1 MKRTKQATLSR
12 FFKKPKTEPESD
24 PTDAVV
30 DKEKNG
36 SNSEIEPTDA
46 KSPEPVDN
54 ELSQGSSTDATTKDD
69 MDTEPDQSID
79 PVQGHKT
86 RPKALTSFK
95 RGKPINAE
103 HDTGLKQ
110 KFRTKLELVR
120 NRNEDDLPVIT
131 KKTKLNATELQW
143 YEIKKQHRDTLLF
156 VQVGYKYHVYGDDAE
171 IAHAQTRLF
180 LSPGITSLEDI
191 GSDGVVQPG
200 SKYIKLA
207 YSSFPVHRI
216 DFYTKQLVEKGFKV
230 GHVQQMEVAALK
242 NVENKKG
249 PMIRELTNTFTKG
262 TYLGSGTAEN
272 SASGVQYSSYLMALH
287 ESKEDKPT
295 VTLLAT
301 DVSTGDVIWDS
312 FQDDYV
318 KAELEIRLLTLAPC
332 EILNCGVSSST
343 LKMCQK
349 YMHRNKG
356 RLAEMNILEEEEE
369 DPNAQVALFFE
380 GKGNTDTCSAVLQL
394 PAMVKTLILTT
405 SRYLTHCKL
414 DSLFLLTNNFT
425 RYTGSYMR
433 LSANTVAS
441 LELFANTTD
450 YSVKGSL
457 FWVLNK
463 CLTVFGSR
471 ELKKWVSRPMT
482 DRTAIL
488 QRLGAVET
496 IIKSVFSAETS
507 EMTTSINKLVKL
519 LKPIPDLSKMLMRLH
534 YGQLNRK
541 ETYLLLRELLFV
553 AQEFKPGCA
562 DNFID
567 TDPVLGGIFKS
578 LGIHVGD
585 IEKLLEEINPD
596 AARQDDALTFF
607 VSDPPSIVDRK
618 KDLKGVEAELQEE
631 LLVFRAELNRP
642 KLQYS
647 SVAGIDYLIEVANK
661 DTKKLPLEWTKM
673 SGTKSVS
680 RFRTP
685 ALNALVKKHEYCV
698 EKLKAVC
705 DVEFNTFR
713 SRCATHYESFR
724 SMVVAMSQFDC
735 LYALAQVSGQ
745 SGWVKA
751 EYVDEGG
758 IDLKD
763 SRHVITEKLMTN
775 YISNDIKITCP
786 TVVTG
791 PNMGGKSSLVR
802 QIALSVLLA
811 HIGCYVPASK
821 AQIPITDSILCRMG
835 AQDNIMSGQ
844 STFMVELC
852 ECAEILRNATS
863 KSLVL
868 LDEIGRGTTTTDG
881 IAIAHSVLKHF
892 VELGALT
899 LFITHYPLGQLLDSE
914 DSNKCDLV
922 HMDITNTNPPIFT
935 YKMKPGSATDSYG
948 LNVARLAGIP
958 QVIINRAEEMG
969 KEMKHEV
976 LYQEGVRMLTEIRQ
990 VM

>member
-12 FFKKPKTEPESD
+12 FFKKPKTETESESAKQTTEKKQQTPSTKNEQNDKASPQVAPELVKATKESD
-24 PTDAVV
+24 DEET
-30 DKEKNG
+30 G
-36 SNSEIEPTDA
+36 SETLIEPDKA
-46 KSPEPVDN
+46 SKSRSKKLTTFKSGKSVNSDHNPE
-54 ELSQGSSTDATTKDD
+54 
-69 MDTEPDQSID
+69 
-79 PVQGHKT
+79 
-86 RPKALTSFK
+86 
-95 RGKPINAE
+95 
-103 HDTGLKQ
+103 LKQ
-110 KFRTKLELVR
+110 KFRAKLELVR
-120 NRNEDDLPVIT
+120 NNETEELPVIT
-131 KKTKLNATELQW
+131 KKTKLNATEFQW
-143 YEIKKQHRDTLLF
+143 YEIKRKHQDTLLF
-156 VQVGYKYHVYGDDAE
+156 VQVGYKYHIYGDDAE

-180 LSPGITSLEDI
+180 LSPGITNLKDI
-191 GSDGVVQPG
+191 GTDGAVKQG

-262 TYLGSGTAEN
+262 TYLESGNGGGNE
-272 SASGVQYSSYLMALH
+272 VQYSSYLVALH
-287 ESKEDKPT
+287 ESKEEKPT

-312 FQDDYV
+312 FKDDYV
-318 KAELEIRLLTLAPC
+318 KSELEIRLLTLAPC
-332 EILNCGVSSST
+332 EILDCGVSTST

-349 YMHRNKG
+349 YIHRNKG
-356 RLAEMNILEEEEE
+356 RLAEMNILEEEET
-369 DPNAQVALFFE
+369 DPDGQVALFFE
-380 GKGNTDTCSAVLQL
+380 NKGNAETCSAVLEL
-394 PAMVKTLILTT
+394 PNMVKTLILAT

-425 RYTGSYMR
+425 KYTGSYMR

-450 YSVKGSL
+450 HTVRGSL

-471 ELKKWVSRPMT
+471 ELKKWVSRPLT
-482 DRTAIL
+482 DRTAIM
-488 QRLGAVET
+488 QRLSAVEI
-496 IIKSVFSAETS
+496 IIKSVYSAETTDL
-507 EMTTSINKLVKL
+507 TTSINALVKL

-541 ETYLLLRELLFV
+541 EVYLLLRELLFV
-553 AQEFKPGCA
+553 AQEFKPGCG
-562 DNFID
+562 DKHID
-567 TDPVLGGIFKS
+567 THPLLGEIFNS
-578 LGIHVGD
+578 LGIYVTD
-585 IEKLLEEINPD
+585 IQQLLEEINAD

-607 VSDPPSIVDRK
+607 VTDPESMAERK
-618 KDLKGVEAELQEE
+618 KDLKDAENELHAEL
-631 LLVFRAELNRP
+631 LALRAELNRP

-661 DTKKLPLEWTKM
+661 DTKKLPLEWIKM
-673 SGTKSVS
+673 SATKSVS

-685 ALNALVKKHEYCV
+685 TLNNLVKKYEYCV
-698 EKLKAVC
+698 EKLKAIC
-705 DVEFNTFR
+705 DTEFAAFR
-713 SRCATHYESFR
+713 NKCATHYESFR

-735 LYALAQVSGQ
+735 LFALAQVSGQ
-745 SGWVKA
+745 SGWSKA
-751 EYVDEGG
+751 SYVDQGG
-758 IDLKD
+758 IVLED
-763 SRHVITEKLMTN
+763 SRHVITEKLMSS
-775 YISNDIKITCP
+775 YISNDVTITCP
-786 TVVTG
+786 TIVTG

-802 QIALSVLLA
+802 QVALSVLLA
-811 HIGCYVPASK
+811 HIGCYVPATK

-863 KSLVL
+863 SSLVL

-892 VELGALT
+892 IELGALT

-914 DSNKCDLV
+914 DDNKCDLV
-922 HMDITNTNPPIFT
+922 HMDITHTNPPIFT
-935 YKMKPGSATDSYG
+935 YKVKPGSATESYG

-958 QVIINRAEEMG
+958 QNIIDRAEEMG
-969 KEMKHEV
+969 KGMKHDV
-976 LYQEGVRMLTEIRQ
+976 AYQEGIRMLTDIKK
-990 VM
+990 VI

>member
-1 MKRTKQATLSR
+1 MKRSKQATLSR
-12 FFKKPKTEPESD
+12 FFKKPKTGADAVHTEAVIGKK
-24 PTDAVV
+24 PTDS
-30 DKEKNG
+30 G
-36 SNSEIEPTDA
+36 SPAEQKDA
-46 KSPEPVDN
+46 KSPQQVTDEPPLEPVTVT
-54 ELSQGSSTDATTKDD
+54 TDVVA
-69 MDTEPDQSID
+69 MDTQPDLSI
-79 PVQGHKT
+79 GSEINSKS
-86 RPKALTSFK
+86 RPKSLASFK
-95 RGKPINAE
+95 SGKSINTDHNPE
-103 HDTGLKQ
+103 LKQ
-110 KFRTKLELVR
+110 KFRAKLELVR
-120 NRNEDDLPVIT
+120 NKNDEDLPVIT
-131 KKTKLNATELQW
+131 KKTKLNATEFQW

-156 VQVGYKYHVYGDDAE
+156 VQVGYKYHIYGDDAE

-180 LSPGITSLEDI
+180 LSPGITNLKDI
-191 GSDGVVQPG
+191 GNDGVVQQG

-262 TYLGSGTAEN
+262 TYIESGNGGSVN
-272 SASGVQYSSYLMALH
+272 DVQYSSYLVALH
-287 ESKEDKPT
+287 ESKGDKPT

-301 DVSTGDVIWDS
+301 EVSTGDVIWDS
-312 FQDDYV
+312 FNDDYV
-318 KAELEIRLLTLAPC
+318 KSELEIRLLTLAPC

-356 RLAEMNILEEEEE
+356 RLAEMNVLEEEVE
-369 DPNAQVALFFE
+369 DPDAQVALFFE
-380 GKGNTDTCSAVLQL
+380 GKANAGTCSTVLEL
-394 PAMVKTLILTT
+394 PAMVKTLILAT

-425 RYTGSYMR
+425 RYAGSYMR

-450 YSVKGSL
+450 HTAKGSL
-457 FWVLNK
+457 FWVLNR

-471 ELKKWVSRPMT
+471 ELKKWVSRPLT

-488 QRLGAVET
+488 QRLSAVEA
-496 IIKSVFSAETS
+496 IIKSIYGAES
-507 EMTTSINKLVKL
+507 DELTTLINKLVKL

-541 ETYLLLRELLFV
+541 EVYLLLRELLFV
-553 AQEFKPGCA
+553 AQEFKPGSG
-562 DNFID
+562 DKYID
-567 TDPVLGGIFKS
+567 TNPVLGEIFNS
-578 LGIHVGD
+578 LGIHVSD

-596 AARQDDALTFF
+596 AARQDEALTFF
-607 VSDPPSIVDRK
+607 VTDPPSLVDRK
-618 KDLKGVEAELQEE
+618 KDLKKVEAELQIE
-631 LLVFRAELNRP
+631 LLALRAELNRP

-661 DTKKLPLEWTKM
+661 DTKKLPLEWTKI

-685 ALNALVKKHEYCV
+685 TLNSLVKRHEYCV
-698 EKLKAVC
+698 EKLKAAC
-705 DVEFNTFR
+705 DIEFNMFR
-713 SRCATHYESFR
+713 SRCATHYEFFR

-735 LYALAQVSGQ
+735 LFALAKVSGQ

-751 EYVDEGG
+751 DYVDEGG

-775 YISNDIKITCP
+775 YISNDIKIRCP

-892 VELGALT
+892 IELEALT

-948 LNVARLAGIP
+948 LNVAGLAGIP
-958 QVIINRAEEMG
+958 QAIINRAEEMG
-969 KEMKHEV
+969 KDMKHDV
-976 LYQEGVRMLTEIRQ
+976 MYQEGVRMLTDIKK

>member
-12 FFKKPKTEPESD
+12 FFKKPKTDEA
-24 PTDAVV
+24 DAEN
-30 DKEKNG
+30 DKTAKVANPG
-36 SNSEIEPTDA
+36 IEQNDA
-46 KSPEPVDN
+46 KSPQQEKPS
-54 ELSQGSSTDATTKDD
+54 ETTTAESDTTL
-69 MDTEPDQSID
+69 TEPEPSIE
-79 PVQGHKT
+79 PANGLKS

-95 RGKPINAE
+95 SGKSISADHNKE
-103 HDTGLKQ
+103 LRQ
-110 KFRTKLELVR
+110 QFRAKLELVR
-120 NRNEDDLPVIT
+120 NRHDEDLPVIT
-131 KKTKLNATELQW
+131 KKTKLNATEFQW

-156 VQVGYKYHVYGDDAE
+156 VQVGYKYHIYGEDAE

-180 LSPGITSLEDI
+180 LSPGITNLRDI
-191 GSDGVVQPG
+191 ASDGAVQPG
-200 SKYIKLA
+200 SKFIKLA

-242 NVENKKG
+242 SVENKKG

-262 TYLGSGTAEN
+262 TYLESGGGSSSN
-272 SASGVQYSSYLMALH
+272 DVQYGSYLVALH
-287 ESKEDKPT
+287 ETKEDKPT

-318 KAELEIRLLTLAPC
+318 KSELEIRLLTLAPC

-356 RLAEMNILEEEEE
+356 RLAEMNVLEEEED
-369 DPNAQVALFFE
+369 DPDAQVALFFE
-380 GKGNTDTCSAVLQL
+380 GKGNVDTCSSVLEL
-394 PAMVKTLILTT
+394 PAMVKTVILAT

-450 YSVKGSL
+450 HSVKGSL

-471 ELKKWVSRPMT
+471 ELKKWVSRPLT

-488 QRLGAVET
+488 QRLSAVEV
-496 IIKSVFSAETS
+496 IIKSVYSAEATD
-507 EMTTSINKLVKL
+507 MTASINKLVKL

-541 ETYLLLRELLFV
+541 EVYLLLRELLFV
-553 AQEFKPGCA
+553 AQEFKPGNG
-562 DNFID
+562 DKYSETN
-567 TDPVLGGIFKS
+567 PVLGEIFNS
-578 LGIHVGD
+578 LGIHVTD
-585 IEKLLEEINPD
+585 IEKLLEEINPE
-596 AARQDDALTFF
+596 AARNDDALTFF
-607 VSDPPSIVDRK
+607 VTDPPSMADRK
-618 KDLKGVEAELQEE
+618 KDLKDVEAELQTE
-631 LLVFRAELNRP
+631 LLALRAELNRP

-685 ALNALVKKHEYCV
+685 ALNSLVKRHEYCV

-705 DVEFNTFR
+705 DVEFATFR

-724 SMVVAMSQFDC
+724 AMVVAMSQFDC
-735 LYALAQVSGQ
+735 LFALAQVSGQ

-763 SRHVITEKLMTN
+763 SRHVITERLMAN
-775 YISNDIKITCP
+775 YISNDIKIECP
-786 TVVTG
+786 TIVTG

-802 QIALSVLLA
+802 QVALSVLLA

-863 KSLVL
+863 RSLVL

-892 VELGALT
+892 IELGALT

-914 DSNKCDLV
+914 DSNKCGLV

-935 YKMKPGSATDSYG
+935 YKVKPGSATDSYG
-948 LNVARLAGIP
+948 LNVARLAEIP
-958 QVIINRAEEMG
+958 KAIIDRAEEMA
-969 KEMKHEV
+969 KDMKHEV
-976 LYQEGVRMLTEIRQ
+976 LYQEGVRMLTDIKR
-990 VM
+990 VI

>member
-12 FFKKPKTEPESD
+12 FFKKPKTETGTSQAEPD
-24 PTDAVV
+24 NDKKDA
-30 DKEKNG
+30 EL
-36 SNSEIEPTDA
+36 STSERNDT
-46 KSPEPVDN
+46 KSP
-54 ELSQGSSTDATTKDD
+54 QHDATEKSSESNTAT
-69 MDTEPDQSID
+69 TEPDAMETDPAQPID
-79 PVQGHKT
+79 SAALKP

-95 RGKPINAE
+95 RGKSINTDHNTE
-103 HDTGLKQ
+103 LRQ
-110 KFRTKLELVR
+110 QFRAKLELVR
-120 NRNEDDLPVIT
+120 NKHDEDLPVIT
-131 KKTKLNATELQW
+131 KKTKLNATEFQW

-156 VQVGYKYHVYGDDAE
+156 VQVGYKYHIYGEDAE

-180 LSPGITSLEDI
+180 LSPGITDLKDI
-191 GSDGVVQPG
+191 GHDGAVQPG

-262 TYLGSGTAEN
+262 TYLETGNGGGTSSN
-272 SASGVQYSSYLMALH
+272 DNVQYASYLVALH
-287 ESKEDKPT
+287 ESKEDKPI

-312 FQDDYV
+312 FKDDYV
-318 KAELEIRLLTLAPC
+318 KSELEIRLLTLAPC

-356 RLAEMNILEEEEE
+356 RLAEMNVLEEEEE
-369 DPNAQVALFFE
+369 DPDAQVALFFE
-380 GKGNTDTCSAVLQL
+380 GKGNVDTCSSVLEL
-394 PAMVKTLILTT
+394 PAMVKTVILAT

-450 YSVKGSL
+450 HTVKGSL

-471 ELKKWVSRPMT
+471 ELKKWVSRPLT

-488 QRLGAVET
+488 QRLSAVEV
-496 IIKSVFSAETS
+496 IIKSVFSAESNDLTA
-507 EMTTSINKLVKL
+507 SINKLVKL

-541 ETYLLLRELLFV
+541 EVYLLLRELLFV
-553 AQEFKPGCA
+553 AQEFKPGSG
-562 DNFID
+562 DKYSD
-567 TDPVLGGIFKS
+567 TNPVLGEIFNS
-578 LGIHVGD
+578 LGIHVTD
-585 IEKLLEEINPD
+585 IEKLLEEINPE

-607 VSDPPSIVDRK
+607 VADPPSMADRK
-618 KDLKGVEAELQEE
+618 KDLKDVENELQTE
-631 LLVFRAELNRP
+631 LLALRAELNRP

-661 DTKKLPLEWTKM
+661 DTKKLPMEWTKM

-685 ALNALVKKHEYCV
+685 ALNSLVKRHEYCV

-705 DVEFNTFR
+705 DVEFSTFR

-735 LYALAQVSGQ
+735 LFALAQVSGQ

-751 EYVDEGG
+751 DYVDEGG

-775 YISNDIKITCP
+775 YISNDIKIECP
-786 TVVTG
+786 TIVTG

-802 QIALSVLLA
+802 QVALSVLLA

-863 KSLVL
+863 RSLVL

-892 VELGALT
+892 IELGALT

-914 DSNKCDLV
+914 DSNKCGLV

-935 YKMKPGSATDSYG
+935 YKVKPGSATDSYG
-948 LNVARLAGIP
+948 LNVARLAEIP
-958 QVIINRAEEMG
+958 QAIIDRAEEMA
-969 KEMKHEV
+969 KDMKHDV
-976 LYQEGVRMLTEIRQ
+976 MYQEGVRMLTDIKR